1 MLHLNGL
8 GKRFGDQWI
17 LRDLNLQ
24 VHEGECVALL
34 GPSGCGKSTA
44 LRLIAGL
51 ERQDEG
57 SIELDGARLDTI
69 LAERRRIAMVFQS
82 YALFP
87 HLSVRENL
95 NLGLKI
101 RGVAPAQRQQR
112 INSVLDTVRLSEMAD
127 RRPQQLSGGQRQRV
141 ALARAL
147 LRDPRVYL
155 LDEPMSNLDA
165 QLRDELRPEL
175 RQLILQGS
183 QPVVYVTH
191 DQQEAMALA
200 NRIAVLKGGCI
211 EQIGT
216 PEELYKTPAS
226 CFVASFI
233 GRPQINLL
241 NVDQQLTIG
250 IRPEDLRFDPEGM
263 PCRLIS
269 REWQGASQLL
279 LLDSPRGVLRML
291 CSVDAALGE
300 SLSVS
305 WPTRAEHRF
314 DASSGRR
321 LAG

>member
-1 MLHLNGL
+1 MLHLNGI

-24 VHEGECVALL
+24 VREGECVALL

-69 LAERRRIAMVFQS
+69 PAERRRIAMVFQS

-101 RGVAPAQRQQR
+101 RGVAPTQRQQR
-112 INSVLDTVRLSEMAD
+112 INSVLDTVRLKEMAD

-200 NRIAVLKGGCI
+200 NRIAVLKGGRI

-279 LLDSPRGVLRML
+279 LLDSPRGALRML
-291 CSVDAALGE
+291 CSGDAALGE

>member
-57 SIELDGARLDTI
+57 TIELDGARLDTI
-69 LAERRRIAMVFQS
+69 PAERRRIAMVFQS

-112 INSVLDTVRLSEMAD
+112 IDSVLNTVRLKEMAD

-250 IRPEDLRFDPEGM
+250 IRPEDLHFDVDGM

-279 LLDSPRGVLRML
+279 LLDSPRGALRML
-291 CSVDAALGE
+291 CSGDAALGE

-314 DASSGRR
+314 DARSGRR

>member
-1 MLHLNGL
+1 MLHLNGI

-24 VHEGECVALL
+24 VREGECVALL

-69 LAERRRIAMVFQS
+69 PAERRRIAMVFQS

-101 RGVAPAQRQQR
+101 RGVAPTQRQQR
-112 INSVLDTVRLSEMAD
+112 INSVLDTVRLKEMAD

-200 NRIAVLKGGCI
+200 NRIAVLKGGRI

-250 IRPEDLRFDPEGM
+250 IRPEDLHFDVEGM

-279 LLDSPRGVLRML
+279 LLDSPRGALRML
-291 CSVDAALGE
+291 CSGDAALGE

-321 LAG
+321 LGG

>member
-1 MLHLNGL
+1 MLHLNGI

-24 VHEGECVALL
+24 VREGECVALL

-69 LAERRRIAMVFQS
+69 PAERRRIAMVFQS

-101 RGVAPAQRQQR
+101 RGVAPTQRQQR
-112 INSVLDTVRLSEMAD
+112 INSVLDTVRLKEMAD

-200 NRIAVLKGGCI
+200 NRIAVLKGGRI

-241 NVDQQLTIG
+241 NIDQQLTIG
-250 IRPEDLRFDPEGM
+250 IRPEDLHFDVEGM

-279 LLDSPRGVLRML
+279 LLDSPRGALRML
-291 CSVDAALGE
+291 CSGDAALGE

-314 DASSGRR
+314 DARSGRR

>member
-8 GKRFGDQWI
+8 GKCFGDQWI

-57 SIELDGARLDTI
+57 SIELDGAPLDSI
-69 LAERRRIAMVFQS
+69 PAERRRIAMVFQS

-87 HLSVRENL
+87 HLSVQENL
-95 NLGLKI
+95 DLGLKI
-101 RGVAPAQRQQR
+101 RRVAPAQRQQR
-112 INSVLDTVRLSEMAD
+112 IESVLDTVRLREMAD

-165 QLRDELRPEL
+165 QLRDDLRPEL

-200 NRIAVLKGGCI
+200 NRIAVLKGGRI

-216 PEELYKTPAS
+216 PEDLYKTPAS
-226 CFVASFI
+226 RFVASFI

-250 IRPEDLRFDPEGM
+250 IRPEDVGFDPDGM

-279 LLDSPRGVLRML
+279 LLDSPRGALRML
-291 CSVDAALGE
+291 CAGDAVLSE
-300 SLSVS
+300 PLSVS
-305 WPTRAEHRF
+305 WPAHAEHRF
-314 DASSGRR
+314 DAGSGRR

>member
-1 MLHLNGL
+1 MLHLNGI

-24 VHEGECVALL
+24 VREGECVALL

-69 LAERRRIAMVFQS
+69 PAERRRIAMVFQS

-101 RGVAPAQRQQR
+101 RGVAPTQRQQR
-112 INSVLDTVRLSEMAD
+112 INSVLDTVRLKEMAD

-200 NRIAVLKGGCI
+200 NRIAVLKGGRI

-241 NVDQQLTIG
+241 NIDQQLTIG
-250 IRPEDLRFDPEGM
+250 IRPEDLHFDVDGM

-269 REWQGASQLL
+269 RAWQGARQLL
-279 LLDSPRGVLRML
+279 LLDSPRGALRML
-291 CSVDAALGE
+291 CSGDAALGE

>member
-1 MLHLNGL
+1 MLHLKRL

-17 LRDLNLQ
+17 LRDLNLR
-24 VHEGECVALL
+24 VDEGECVALL
-34 GPSGCGKSTA
+34 GASGCGKSTA

-57 SIELDGARLDTI
+57 SIELDGVPLDRI
-69 LAERRRIAMVFQS
+69 PAERRRIAMVFQS

-101 RGVAPAQRQQR
+101 RGVSLAQRQQR
-112 INSVLDTVRLSEMAD
+112 IESVLDTVRLREMAD

-165 QLRDELRPEL
+165 QLRDDLRPQL
-175 RQLILQGS
+175 RQLILQGT
-183 QPVVYVTH
+183 QPVLYVTH

-200 NRIAVLKGGCI
+200 NRIAVLKDGRI

-226 CFVASFI
+226 RFVASFI

-241 NVDQQLTIG
+241 PVDQQVSIG

-263 PCRLIS
+263 PCRLIG

-279 LLDSPRGVLRML
+279 LLDSPQGALRMFCAGDL
-291 CSVDAALGE
+291 R
-300 SLSVS
+300 LSEPLAVS
-305 WPTRAEHRF
+305 WPTSAEHRF
-314 DASSGRR
+314 DAGSGRR
-321 LAG
+321 LAE

>member
-24 VHEGECVALL
+24 VREGECVALL

-69 LAERRRIAMVFQS
+69 PAERRRIAMVFQS

-112 INSVLDTVRLSEMAD
+112 INSVLDTVRLREMAD

-200 NRIAVLKGGCI
+200 NRIAVLKGGRI

-250 IRPEDLRFDPEGM
+250 IRPEDLHFDVDGM

-279 LLDSPRGVLRML
+279 LLDSPRGALRML
-291 CSVDAALGE
+291 CSGDAALGD

-321 LAG
+321 LGG

>member
-17 LRDLNLQ
+17 LRELNLQ
-24 VHEGECVALL
+24 VREGECVALL

-69 LAERRRIAMVFQS
+69 PAERRRIAMVFQS

-112 INSVLDTVRLSEMAD
+112 INSVLDTVRLREMAD

-200 NRIAVLKGGCI
+200 NRIAVLKGGRI

-241 NVDQQLTIG
+241 NLS
-250 IRPEDLRFDPEGM
+250 
-263 PCRLIS
+263 LI
-269 REWQGASQLL
+269 
-279 LLDSPRGVLRML
+279 
-291 CSVDAALGE
+291 
-300 SLSVS
+300 
-305 WPTRAEHRF
+305 HI
-314 DASSGRR
+314 
-321 LAG
+321 

>member
-17 LRDLNLQ
+17 LRELNLQ
-24 VHEGECVALL
+24 VREGECVALL

-69 LAERRRIAMVFQS
+69 PAERRRIAMVFQS

-112 INSVLDTVRLSEMAD
+112 INSVLDTVRLREMAD

-250 IRPEDLRFDPEGM
+250 IRPEDLHFDVDGM

-279 LLDSPRGVLRML
+279 LLDSPRGALRML
-291 CSVDAALGE
+291 CSGDAALGE

>member
-24 VHEGECVALL
+24 VHAGECVALL

-57 SIELDGARLDTI
+57 SIELDGAALDSI
-69 LAERRRIAMVFQS
+69 PAERRRIAMVFQS

-95 NLGLKI
+95 DLGLKI
-101 RGVAPAQRQQR
+101 RRVALAQRQQR
-112 INSVLDTVRLSEMAD
+112 IESVLDTVRLREMAD

-165 QLRDELRPEL
+165 QLRDDLRPEL
-175 RQLILQGS
+175 RQLILEGT
-183 QPVVYVTH
+183 QPVLYVTH

-200 NRIAVLKGGCI
+200 NRIAVLKDGRI

-226 CFVASFI
+226 QFVASFI

-241 NVDQQLTIG
+241 PVDQQVSIG
-250 IRPEDLRFDPEGM
+250 IRPEHLRFDPEGI

-279 LLDSPRGVLRML
+279 LLDSPRGALRML
-291 CSVDAALGE
+291 CNGDLCLSE
-300 SLSVS
+300 PLSVS
-305 WPTRAEHRF
+305 WPTSAEHRF
-314 DASSGRR
+314 DAGSGRR
-321 LAG
+321 LTE

>member
-17 LRDLNLQ
+17 LRELNLQ
-24 VHEGECVALL
+24 VREGECVALL

-69 LAERRRIAMVFQS
+69 PAERRRIAMVFQS

-112 INSVLDTVRLSEMAD
+112 INSVLDTVRLREMAD

-200 NRIAVLKGGCI
+200 NRIAVLKGGRI

-241 NVDQQLTIG
+241 NIDQQLTIG
-250 IRPEDLRFDPEGM
+250 IRPEDLHFDVEGM

-279 LLDSPRGVLRML
+279 LLDSPRGALRML
-291 CSVDAALGE
+291 CSGDAALGE

>member
-1 MLHLNGL
+1 MLHLNGI
-8 GKRFGDQWI
+8 GKRFGDQWV

-24 VHEGECVALL
+24 VREGECVALL

-69 LAERRRIAMVFQS
+69 PAERRRIAMVFQS

-112 INSVLDTVRLSEMAD
+112 IDSVLNTVRLKEMAD

-141 ALARAL
+141 ALSRAL

-200 NRIAVLKGGCI
+200 NRIAVLKGGRI

-241 NVDQQLTIG
+241 NIDQQLTIG
-250 IRPEDLRFDPEGM
+250 IRPEDLHFDVEGM

-279 LLDSPRGVLRML
+279 LLDSPRGALRML
-291 CSVDAALGE
+291 CSGDAALGE